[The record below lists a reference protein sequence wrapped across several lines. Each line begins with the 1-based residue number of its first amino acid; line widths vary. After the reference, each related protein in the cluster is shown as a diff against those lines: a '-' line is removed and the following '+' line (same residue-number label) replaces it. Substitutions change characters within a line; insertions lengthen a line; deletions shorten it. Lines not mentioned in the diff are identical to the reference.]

1 MLIWWAPAH
10 TYTERE
16 SGESKRSKRLA
27 QIRDTERESGEAKR
41 QTRMRDRLQNKTKE
55 TCTDTCETII

>member
-41 QTRMRDRLQNKTKE
+41 QTRMRAQVVKQNQRNLHRYV
-55 TCTDTCETII
+55 